1 MFGLERQVLKVKKN
15 NFLPGFFIGF
25 LTTLLLSVL
34 VVSVYVNRTDSKQL
48 HIGTAT
54 AATEDSSGDDAESAS
69 VQTSTIMN
77 KISVLE
83 SIIDTYYLGDVDDET
98 LADGIY
104 KGLLESLDDPYSCYY
119 TAEEY
124 AQLMESSNGIYG
136 GIGATVSQD
145 VKTGVMTIVK
155 PFVNGPAYKAGV
167 LPNDIIYKV
176 NGEDVTNKDLSEVVS
191 RMKGE
196 EGTEVT
202 LTVIRE
208 GEDDPMDFVIKRGK
222 IEVPTVEYKMLEN
235 NIGYISVAEF
245 DKVTSSQY
253 RSALEDLEKQGMKSL
268 VVDLR
273 NNPGG
278 RLETVV
284 DMLDRML
291 PKGLIVYQEDKSGN
305 RDEETSS
312 NKEQFTKPLA
322 VLING
327 NSASA
332 SEIFAGAI
340 QDYGTGT
347 IIGTTSFG
355 KGIVQSIIPLNDGTA
370 VKVTVSKYFTPN
382 GRNIHGSGIEPDI
395 EVELDSEVT
404 NKVVIEYEE
413 DAQLQKAVEVLKEKM
428 SK

>member
-1 MFGLERQVLKVKKN
+1 MKKN
-15 NFLPGFFIGF
+15 NFLPGFFVGF
-25 LTTLLLSVL
+25 LSTLLVSVL
-34 VVSVYVNRTDSKQL
+34 VVSVYVSKAESRQVDV
-48 HIGTAT
+48 GSKVTTTAD
-54 AATEDSSGDDAESAS
+54 AAEEKAESAS

-83 SIIDTYYLGDVDDET
+83 SIIDTYYLNEVDDET

-104 KGLLESLDDPYSCYY
+104 KGLLKSLGDPYSCYY
-119 TAEEY
+119 TKDEY
-124 AQLMESSNGIYG
+124 AQMMESSNGVYC
-136 GIGATVSQD
+136 GIGASVSQKA
-145 VKTGVMTIVK
+145 KTGVMTIVK
-155 PFVNGPAYKAGV
+155 PFVDGPAYTAGV

-176 NGEDVTNKDLSEVVS
+176 DGEDVTDKDLSEVVS

-196 EGTEVT
+196 EGTKVI

-208 GEDDPMDFVIKRGK
+208 GVTDPIDFEIVRGT
-222 IEVPTVEYKMLEN
+222 IETPTIEYKMMDD
-235 NIGYISVAEF
+235 NIGYISVSEF
-245 DKVTSSQY
+245 DKVTATQY
-253 RSALEDLEKQGMKSL
+253 RKAIKDLESQGMKSL

-291 PKGLIVYQEDKSGN
+291 PKGLIVYQEHKNGD
-305 RDEETSS
+305 RDEETSTD
-312 NKEQFTKPLA
+312 KEKFTKPLA

-340 QDYGTGT
+340 QDYGIGT

-382 GRNIHGSGIEPDI
+382 GRNIHGIGIEPDI
-395 EVELDSEVT
+395 EVELDAET
-404 NKVVIEYEE
+404 ANQVIIDYK
-413 DAQLQKAVEVLKEKM
+413 DDTQLQKAVEVLKEKM
-428 SK
+428 K